1 MGMIQPV
8 VADEMRQHPVSDVQ
22 CTPASQSIENNSAA
36 VSLTKAEAIKA
47 MDARA
52 FTAIC
57 RNEFSKNHQNIP
69 AELRPLSAWLV
80 WKCPEFNKKTGKV
93 KKVPVYAT
101 NGKNRSGK
109 QGTPDDIANLV
120 TFDQAFSY
128 VASHTNVAGIGF
140 CTLPQFGI
148 TALDVDHCVT
158 DGVVR
163 ENVEPLIGDTYA
175 EFSPSGTGVR
185 AFYIGAARDG
195 KNNATGYEVFAEK
208 GFVTVTGEAIYP
220 DQPLP
225 LQRIDE
231 PLRLT
236 LEKLLK
242 TSPPVPD
249 DDTEDE
255 SVDDTEQ
262 PPMPVTGHVLDSLIA
277 DLRSALVAIPS
288 DDRDLWQRIGHALKT
303 IGDQGW
309 ALFDEWSAK
318 SDKYDPADTRRVW
331 ESFKPTQTNYKAI
344 FVEAQRRGWV
354 NPASKGAVKELNP
367 LWSLAQRLEMEEGEL
382 AEAIEY
388 KPEVVRNIVTSC
400 AFSQTSGKFLVMERS
415 GDLRTFHKG
424 DLAVGFAG
432 TFGRTHD
439 GEKLA
444 TVASDY
450 ADNQMLSGPEKKD
463 FISSCASSIFNQMQR
478 HILVKRQY
486 SDLQIIVD
494 MFATESS
501 VLLHDGQATIT
512 YPHGAFP
519 TGPIDSVVVA
529 DYKQH
534 WAMFDEFLDL
544 VVAARFARSRK
555 KAFLWIMTQSD
566 WGKSFLLSLFS
577 NLGLVIEMST
587 QEVERAFSGQP
598 IGQTVRNFKRAWIMA
613 VEEFKSVKSELKQ
626 LEQKML
632 FSPKGLP
639 TVTAPLYLKL
649 FLSAERVESLASDE
663 SGVEDQFANRFSILE
678 PEGGRLSERPLF
690 QQGRG
695 RYIDSLTNYVADYL
709 NRKVSEYRALGEI
722 GASNRGDSIVEAFH
736 QAHGAGQKFERLS
749 TKIPQLA
756 EQFQEWIL
764 SNYRSA
770 KNAQAS
776 FHERRLSSNEQAVLE
791 SALIKDELGK
801 VLYIKRA
808 AKLLEQWLNDTFN
821 QSERGKLIFKRVD
834 ILAQLPQSKT
844 IYLEYERHKA
854 MRIGYIDN
862 RPDFDPA
869 DAGDYR
875 KENAEPD

>member
-1 MGMIQPV
+1 MLNNNLSV
-8 VADEMRQHPVSDVQ
+8 VADEMRQHPVSDAEAP
-22 CTPASQSIENNSAA
+22 TTASDKQAA
-36 VSLTKAEAIKA
+36 VSINITNAEFLGAIFQGIGKDEYLWTTSFVMHPKKAGDEEWNGSKTYLDHVRDTPHGNSYFSVSAYKPIKRIYKRRVSHISCMPLVALDDPQKCTLTPSWRLETSPDNYQVGLLLDEPITHIDVASRLLKALVEQGFIPV
-47 MDARA
+47 D
-52 FTAIC
+52 
-57 RNEFSKNHQNIP
+57 KNGNIP
-69 AELRPLSAWLV
+69 NRYMRLPVGRNTKYDPPFQCRLV
-80 WKCPEFNKKTGKV
+80 DWNPAQKYSLKDVCAALAIDYDQVLNGDPKKPAQP
-93 KKVPVYAT
+93 KKVSQPTSQTILDLASAIEYLDADDYDDWIKI
-101 NGKNRSGK
+101 GLALSSLK
-109 QGTPDDIANLV
+109 GTD
-120 TFDQAFSY
+120 
-128 VASHTNVAGIGF
+128 
-140 CTLPQFGI
+140 
-148 TALDVDHCVT
+148 
-158 DGVVR
+158 
-163 ENVEPLIGDTYA
+163 
-175 EFSPSGTGVR
+175 
-185 AFYIGAARDG
+185 
-195 KNNATGYEVFAEK
+195 
-208 GFVTVTGEAIYP
+208 
-220 DQPLP
+220 
-225 LQRIDE
+225 
-231 PLRLT
+231 
-236 LEKLLK
+236 LE
-242 TSPPVPD
+242 D
-249 DDTEDE
+249 
-255 SVDDTEQ
+255 
-262 PPMPVTGHVLDSLIA
+262 
-277 DLRSALVAIPS
+277 SALE
-288 DDRDLWQRIGHALKT
+288 
-303 IGDQGW
+303 
-309 ALFDEWSAK
+309 LFHQASAK
-318 SDKYDPADTRRVW
+318 SDKYDAAECDKKW
-331 ESFKPTQTNYKAI
+331 DKALDATQLGYQTI
-344 FVEAQRRGWV
+344 FYLAQQKGWV
-354 NPASKGAVKELNP
+354 NPSSKVGVKEFNP
-367 LWSLAQRLEMEEGEL
+367 LWSLAQKLEMEEDEL

-388 KPEVVRNIVTSC
+388 KPEVVQNIVTSC

-439 GEKLA
+439 GEKLV

-450 ADNQMLSGPEKKD
+450 ADNQMLLAPNKKD

-494 MFATESS
+494 MFVTESS

-519 TGPIDSVVVA
+519 TGPINSAVVS

-678 PEGGRLSERPLF
+678 PDGGRLSERPLF

-695 RYIDSLTNYVADYL
+695 GYIDSLTNYVADYL

-749 TKIPQLA
+749 NKIPQLA

-770 KNAQAS
+770 KNALANL
-776 FHERRLSSNEQAVLE
+776 HGRRLSSNEQAVLE
-791 SALIKDELGK
+791 SAIIKDELGK

-808 AKLLEQWLNDTFN
+808 AKLLDQWLNDTFN
-821 QSERGKLIFKRVD
+821 QSERGKLLFKRTD

-844 IYLEYERHKA
+844 IYFEYGHHKA
-854 MRIGYIDN
+854 MRIGYIDSHH
-862 RPDFDPA
+862 DFDPN
-869 DAGDYR
+869 DYR
-875 KENAEPD
+875 EERAGPH